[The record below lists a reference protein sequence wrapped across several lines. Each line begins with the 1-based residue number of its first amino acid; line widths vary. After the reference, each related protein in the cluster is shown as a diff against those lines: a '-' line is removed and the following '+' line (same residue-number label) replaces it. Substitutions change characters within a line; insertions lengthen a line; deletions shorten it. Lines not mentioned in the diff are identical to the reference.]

1 MPITKFY
8 DYAGAGR
15 EAGSFYRRYYGNIIQ
30 DGRISICWDRLLACL
45 LACAWLACLLQKTKN
60 RGKHLEKKKGRVL
73 FFFFVARRL
82 GRYRQSVK
90 VGGGRRDVAFENSNS
105 EKTRI
110 TGKLEMDLSDP

>member
-1 MPITKFY
+1 MTMQEQ
-8 DYAGAGR
+8 AGR
-15 EAGSFYRRYYGNIIQ
+15 QGVSTAGITGISFKMEESLFVGIV
-30 DGRISICWDRLLACL
+30 CLLACL
-45 LACAWLACLLQKTKN
+45 LVLGLLVYYKKQKTGAN
-60 RGKHLEKKKGRVL
+60 TWKKKKAVCF

-110 TGKLEMDLSDP
+110 TGKLEKDLSDP